1 MINLNH
7 KPQTM
12 KSLFK
17 LFLFF
22 GLLWPIV
29 STAQTSGNTFTITLL
44 NDQQKPV
51 ENATVELRKVPQNT
65 LVKAAITDNKG
76 IAEFKI
82 ETEGQYLATGIAVGY
97 ATKNSSMF
105 QASSHQKNIVINLVA
120 STKELQEVTISSR
133 KPFVQRT
140 QGKTVV
146 NVDAAVTNAG
156 TSVLEVLEKSPGVMV
171 DRNGGISLQG
181 KASVLVMID
190 DKPTYLSSTELTN
203 MLSTMN
209 SAQVNTIE
217 LITSPSAKY
226 DASGNAGIINIKTK
240 KNKQEGLNG
249 NLTTN
254 AGQGKYFKNNNSL
267 QLNFRKGK
275 VNTFINYGFNYNKG
289 YMSIYAYRQYFG
301 AGGNVISVLDQDSYL
316 INSNKNHNLKTGL
329 DFYATEKTTLGLTL
343 SGTLVNRTGDG
354 TALARW
360 QKTNGTIDST
370 ITTNAWSDFRLKN
383 GGLNVY
389 GRHQI
394 NKTQDFGFDV
404 DYLRYDIS
412 NDQNFENIR
421 TGTVAYNQRSRGDI
435 PSELKIFSAKA
446 DYTLQIGKTAKLD
459 AGAKTSTIHTD
470 NTAIYESSD
479 GSAWKA
485 DLLKSNHFSYKEN
498 INAVY
503 SSLEHKMGRL
513 SYQLGL
519 RFEHTNYTGNQ
530 LGNALQ
536 PGSEFSRNYKN
547 LFPSGYF
554 SYQADSLNSFAFT
567 AGRRIDRPAY
577 QKLNPFVFIINKYTH
592 QKGNPFF
599 LPQYTWNFEVSHS
612 YKQLLTTAISYSR
625 IKNYFSQLFL
635 SEGDDI
641 LIYTEGNVGEMHN
654 LGLSLS
660 LQLSPLRWWSLTAQS
675 NFNYKKLSGYQGVDY
690 RSSIK
695 QLHTSLN
702 NQFKINNTLNAELS
716 GFYTTR
722 ARNDLQELL
731 YPTGQI
737 SAGIAKTILKGKG
750 TIRLTGRDIFHTQ
763 AMEGLTDFPGADEY
777 FILWRDTQ
785 VLNVGFTYRF
795 GKPLKAP
802 KRSTGGANDEINRA
816 G

>member
-1 MINLNH
+1 M
-7 KPQTM
+7 KP
-12 KSLFK
+12 LFK
-17 LFLFF
+17 ILIIC
-22 GLLWPIV
+22 GLLLPNL
-29 STAQTSGNTFTITLL
+29 AQAQNPSVFSIILL
-44 NDQQKPV
+44 NEQQKPI
-51 ENATVELRKVPQNT
+51 EHATVELRKADQN
-65 LVKAAITDNKG
+65 LLIKAAITNNQG
-76 IAEFKI
+76 VAEFKI
-82 ETEGQYLATGIAVGY
+82 ETKVKYVATAIAVGY
-97 ATKNSSMF
+97 ATKISAVFEVSVD
-105 QASSHQKNIVINLVA
+105 QKSLTLNLSPSA
-120 STKELQEVTISSR
+120 KNLQEVTISAK

-181 KASVLVMID
+181 KTSVLVMID
-190 DKPTYLSSTELTN
+190 DKPTYLSSAELTN
-203 MLSTMN
+203 LLSTMN
-209 SAQVNTIE
+209 SSQVNTIE
-217 LITSPSAKY
+217 LITSPSAKF

-240 KNKQEGLNG
+240 KNRQEGFNG
-249 NLTTN
+249 NFNTN
-254 AGQGKYFKNNNSL
+254 IGQGKYFKNNNAL

-275 VNTFINYGFNYNKG
+275 VNAFVNYGFNYNKNF
-289 YMSIYAYRQYFG
+289 MSIYAYRQYFEPNG
-301 AGGNVISVLDQDSYL
+301 EVNSVLDQDSYL

-329 DFYATEKTTLGLTL
+329 DLYATEKTTFGLTL

-354 TALARW
+354 SALARW
-360 QKTNGTIDST
+360 QQTNGAIDST
-370 ITTNAWSDFRLKN
+370 ITTNSWSDFKLQN

-389 GRHQI
+389 GRHNI
-394 NKTQDFGFDV
+394 NKNQDIGFDV
-404 DYLRYDIS
+404 DYLRYDIT

-421 TGTVAYNQRSRGDI
+421 TGSIAYNQGSRGDI

-446 DYTLQIGKTAKLD
+446 DYTLQIGKSAKLE

-470 NTAIYESSD
+470 NTANYESSD
-479 GSAWKA
+479 GSSWKP
-485 DLLKSNHFSYKEN
+485 DLLKSNHFLYKEN
-498 INAVY
+498 INAAY
-503 SSLEHKMGRL
+503 TSLEHKIGRL

-530 LGNALQ
+530 MGSALQ
-536 PGSEFSRNYKN
+536 AGSEFSRNYKN

-554 SYQADSLNSFAFT
+554 SYQADSLNTFAFT
-567 AGRRIDRPAY
+567 TGRRIDRPAY

-599 LPQYTWNFEVSHS
+599 LPQYTWNFELSHA
-612 YKQLLTTAISYSR
+612 YKQLLTTAVSYSR

-635 SEGDDI
+635 SEGEDI

-654 LGLSLS
+654 FGLSLS

-675 NFNYKKLSGYQGVDY
+675 NFNYKKLSGYQNVDY
-690 RSSIK
+690 RSTIK
-695 QLHTSLN
+695 QLHSSLN
-702 NQFKINNTLNAELS
+702 NQFKISPTLNAELS

-731 YPTGQI
+731 YPTGQV

-750 TIRLTGRDIFHTQ
+750 TLRLTGRDIFYTQ
-763 AMEGLTDFPGADEY
+763 AMEGLTDFPGANEY

-785 VLNVGFTYRF
+785 VVNVGFTYRF

-802 KRSTGGANDEINRA
+802 KRSMGGASDEINRA